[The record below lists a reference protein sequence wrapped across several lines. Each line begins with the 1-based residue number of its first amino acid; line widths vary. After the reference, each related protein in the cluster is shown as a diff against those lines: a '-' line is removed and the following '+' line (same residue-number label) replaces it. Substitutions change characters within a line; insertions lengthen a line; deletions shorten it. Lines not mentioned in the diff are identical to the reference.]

1 MIQRYLKKVSPD
13 REKLKQYKI
22 LNIFG
27 KFIHNPNLWHF
38 NRYSVPKAFAV
49 GLFIAWIPVPFQ
61 MTLAA
66 FGAIIF
72 NANLPLSIA
81 LVWLTNPITMPPLFM
96 FAYII
101 GAKILEI
108 PIKPFN
114 FELSIDWL
122 TSLIGDIWEPFLL
135 GCLICGVVSALLGN
149 IIIKWLWWYI
159 TVKNWKE
166 RAKRR
171 NKHKK

>member
-171 NKHKK
+171 KHKSK